1 MEKTVEVIADF
12 NELGRTKEWFELAVP
27 NPTIENQCVQVGC
40 HYEEVV
46 EMMFAIQGGNTPLSD
61 TLNCVANA
69 YKEKAYAQMKHCE
82 LMSKE
87 EKVALL
93 DALCDQIV
101 TAIGVAHMFGMDI
114 SGAMKEVN
122 DSNFSKFVDGKPV
135 FNENGKIKKG
145 PDYRPPQLEQFID

>member
-82 LMSKE
+82 LMSQE

-114 SGAMKEVN
+114 SGAIPTLVSSWMVN
-122 DSNFSKFVDGKPV
+122 LFSMRTERLRKDRITSRRNSNS
-135 FNENGKIKKG
+135 
-145 PDYRPPQLEQFID
+145 L

>member
-40 HYEEVV
+40 HYEEVA
-46 EMMFAIQGGNTPLSD
+46 EMMFAVQGGNTPLSD
-61 TLNCVANA
+61 TLNAVANA
-69 YKEKAYAQMKHCE
+69 YKEKACAQMKHCE
-82 LMSKE
+82 LMSQE
-87 EKVALL
+87 EKIALL

-145 PDYRPPQLEQFID
+145 PDYRPPELEQFID